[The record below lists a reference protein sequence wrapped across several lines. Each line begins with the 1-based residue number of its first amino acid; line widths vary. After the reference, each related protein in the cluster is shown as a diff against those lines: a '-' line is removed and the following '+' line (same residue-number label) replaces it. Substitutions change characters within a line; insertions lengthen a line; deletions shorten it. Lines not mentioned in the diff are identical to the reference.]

1 MACAK
6 WHPKRQMLYA
16 PNHFRLLSSSLKEPQ
31 SLSETGL
38 VWPNLIRVGPVT
50 PPPEMRL
57 GQGHGG
63 LIFPKPRHA
72 RWVRVGPISTPPI
85 VRFVPISPPPETV
98 RVGPISDP
106 PEIRVGPISPPP
118 EMVRVGP
125 VTTPP
130 EVRVGPI
137 LPLSE
142 TVRVGSISDA
152 TQMLAV
158 NMPILLQDLPNESPT
173 GRFSGVGRMIG
184 IGPIS
189 PPPDF
194 Y

>member
-1 MACAK
+1 
-6 WHPKRQMLYA
+6 
-16 PNHFRLLSSSLKEPQ
+16 
-31 SLSETGL
+31 
-38 VWPNLIRVGPVT
+38 
-50 PPPEMRL
+50 MRL

-63 LIFPKPRHA
+63 LIFSKPRHA
-72 RWVRVGPISTPPI
+72 RWVRVRLISTPPI
-85 VRFVPISPPPETV
+85 VRFVPILPSPETFRVGPISPPPETV

-118 EMVRVGP
+118 EIVRVG
-125 VTTPP
+125 PP

-137 LPLSE
+137 SPLSE

-173 GRFSGVGRMIG
+173 GRFSGAGRMVG